1 MESLHLIQLVNGAFT
16 ETYRVEYLNLEKVK
30 VNPPSKNI
38 QPNKSSPDQLKLVH
52 GGLNASYRE
61 RICGKAMKEE
71 LAAGQ
76 NDLHLLV
83 AGGLSQEYRITTL
96 GQAETAPEA
105 IPEAKT
111 ERDLKQIALIHG
123 GLSDEYRKK
132 SCGHPPKREFKKS
145 EAKNSIFAPF
155 RARLGI

>member
-16 ETYRVEYLNLEKVK
+16 ETYRVEHLNLEKV
-30 VNPPSKNI
+30 NSPSHNI
-38 QPNKSSPDQLKLVH
+38 QPNKPSPDQLKLVH

-61 RICGKAMKEE
+61 RICGEAMKEE

-76 NDLHLLV
+76 SDLHLLV
-83 AGGLSQEYRITTL
+83 AGGLSQEYRIATL

-105 IPEAKT
+105 SSEAKT
-111 ERDLKQIALIHG
+111 DRDLRQIALIHG

-145 EAKNSIFAPF
+145 EARNSIFAPF